1 MILGVLQVKKNICG
15 LVVIAF
21 TIVSGLIYVS
31 SNTFLGMHYGKPLE
45 EIDPNVQWEFF
56 EEQFISPEQAESL
69 YGTGEQVEMPHK
81 FYEHYDTVEMYGTYI
96 AKVTLPNILDDENLA
111 VFVPYQYGSYKLYIG
126 NQLIAKNGELATMKE
141 QHVLEMSPKIEQLY
155 VDNREVY
162 VTLQLSNYKS
172 LRGGFSKPIFVG
184 EYNDMLKHYN
194 STIIFHFFVDGII
207 FIVGVFALL
216 VGWFNKYNIRTI
228 LFAMFCLIISIRS
241 MFARPFIYSI
251 TVLNV
256 PWEVAT
262 KIELACTILASFVAI
277 AFLHQYFVPTLSKVI
292 VRLSYGLLGIQLIL
306 TIFSEPILFQRTF
319 SIVFMITLLLLLFI
333 LVKVFIVAREMNLEA
348 SIHFVG
354 SLIILLSTIHDFIV
368 VGRVLNSPLLMQ
380 YSQVIYVLL
389 VVVFFSRQF
398 AQKLEQEKRLNAEI
412 LELNASLDEKIK
424 ERTKQLQL
432 ANAQLE
438 QLATKDA
445 LTGIANRY
453 VFDEKIEYY
462 FEKAKQTDGYLSLLL
477 IDLDAFKKY
486 NDHYGHIMGDMLLQK
501 VVSVIGE
508 QLPEEVLFARYGGE
522 EFAIIYPYAD
532 EKQVEE
538 LGKKIVHEVAV
549 KRFEHAMQD
558 WGYVSVSVGGCTMSP
573 TRPFATTKQLIAAA
587 DKQLY
592 KVKHIGKNNFLM

>member
-1 MILGVLQVKKNICG
+1 MKKHIGG
-15 LVVIAF
+15 LVVIALA
-21 TIVSGLIYVS
+21 IVSGLIYAS
-31 SNTFLGMHYGKPLE
+31 SNTFLGMHYGEPLE
-45 EIDPNVQWEFF
+45 ELDPNVQWEFF
-56 EEQFISPEQAESL
+56 KEQFISPEQAESL

-81 FYEHYDTVEMYGTYI
+81 FYDHYDTVEMYGTYI
-96 AKVTLPNILDDENLA
+96 AKVTLPNIPDDENLA
-111 VFVPYQYGSYKLYIG
+111 AFVPYQYGSYKLYIG
-126 NQLIAKNGELATMKE
+126 NQLIAQNGELATTKE
-141 QHVLEMSPKIEQLY
+141 QHVSEMSPKIGQLFIE
-155 VDNREVY
+155 NQEVY
-162 VTLQLSNYKS
+162 VTLQLSSYKS
-172 LRGGFSKPIFVG
+172 LRGGFSNLIFIG
-184 EYNDMLKHYN
+184 EYNDMLKNYN
-194 STIIFHFFVDGII
+194 STIIFHFFVNGMI

-216 VGWFNKYNIRTI
+216 VGWFNKCNIRTM
-228 LFAMFCLIISIRS
+228 FAVFCLIISIRS

-262 KIELACTILASFVAI
+262 KIELVCTVLAAFVAI
-277 AFLHQYFVPTLSKVI
+277 AFLHRYFVPTLSKVI
-292 VRLSYGLLGIQLIL
+292 VWLSYGLLGIQLIL
-306 TIFSEPILFQRTF
+306 TIFSEPLVFQHTF
-319 SIVFMITLLLLLFI
+319 SVVFLITLLLLLFI
-333 LVKVFIVAREMNLEA
+333 FVKVFFVARHMNLEA

-424 ERTKQLQL
+424 ERTEQLQL

-486 NDHYGHIMGDMLLQK
+486 NDYYGHIMGDMLLQK
-501 VVSVIGE
+501 VVTVIEE
-508 QLPEEVLFARYGGE
+508 QLPEDVLFARYGGE
-522 EFAIIYPYAD
+522 EFAIIYPHAN

-538 LGKKIVHEVAV
+538 LGNKIVSAVAM
-549 KRFEHAMQD
+549 KRFEHAMQV
-558 WGYVSVSVGGCTMSP
+558 WGYATISVGGCTMSP
-573 TRPFATTKQLIAAA
+573 TRPFATNKQLIATA